1 MTKAGVVIDEHAIVS
16 SGAELA
22 SGVSIGPYSIIGSD
36 VRIGENCRIG
46 SHVCIDGDTEI
57 GKNCVMYPFS
67 SIGMPPQD
75 LKFKGERTKLKIGD
89 NNTFRE
95 YITVNVGT
103 AGGGGITTIGND
115 NFFMAYSHIAH
126 DCTIG
131 NHTIFANAAT
141 LAGHVDVED
150 FATIGAF
157 SGVHQY
163 CRIGKYA
170 FIGGFSVIT
179 QDALPYVLSVGNR
192 AVSHGINVIGLERRG
207 FSKELIEAIK
217 KAYMTIFR
225 SKMLLKDALAKV
237 ESEMKQFKEIL
248 YFCDFI
254 RTSKRGV
261 IR

>member
-1 MTKAGVVIDEHAIVS
+1 MKTSARIDEHAIVS
-16 SGAELA
+16 PGAELA
-22 SGVSIGPYSIIGSD
+22 SDVSIGPYSIVGAD
-36 VRIGENCRIG
+36 VRIGKGCRIG
-46 SHVCIDGDTEI
+46 PHVCIDGDTEI
-57 GKNCVMYPFS
+57 GRNCVMYPFS

-75 LKFKGERTKLKIGD
+75 LKFKGERTKLKIGE

-103 AGGGGITTIGND
+103 TGGGGITTIGND

-163 CRIGKYA
+163 CRIGKHA

-179 QDALPYVLSVGNR
+179 QDALPFVLTVGNR

-207 FSKELIEAIK
+207 FSKEFIEAIK
-217 KAYMTIFR
+217 KTYMTIFR
-225 SKMLLKDALAKV
+225 SKMLLKEALAKV
-237 ESEMKQFKEIL
+237 ELEMKQFEEVL